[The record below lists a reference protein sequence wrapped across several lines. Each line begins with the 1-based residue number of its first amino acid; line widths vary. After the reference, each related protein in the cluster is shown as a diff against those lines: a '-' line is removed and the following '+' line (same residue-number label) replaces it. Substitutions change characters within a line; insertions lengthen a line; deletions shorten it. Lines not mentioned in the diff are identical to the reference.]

1 MGPRV
6 SVLTTLFNSHR
17 FTGEAVGKVLGRSL
31 RDLAVVACHDGSTD
45 GSAEAVA
52 VPPQAQWNSAM
63 QRRLETGVEAM
74 PSGAPDADFPAGA
87 RPLLRD
93 ADVFQKLRVAR
104 LPAERDQRRGR
115 AEASHGRKKA
125 P

>member
-1 MGPRV
+1 
-6 SVLTTLFNSHR
+6 
-17 FTGEAVGKVLGRSL
+17 
-31 RDLAVVACHDGSTD
+31 
-45 GSAEAVA
+45 
-52 VPPQAQWNSAM
+52 M